1 MRKNDMI
8 RTKALADYLGKKPGA
23 LEHAG
28 TPINQVLHA
37 PTSAFTDL
45 GAFLRGSLA
54 LQASHPICIKNS
66 QVKTGKKIEDLD
78 LLRADGKVDFR
89 ALQTQLLNDYP

>member
-23 LEHAG
+23 LGHAG

-54 LQASHPICIKNS
+54 LQAMEGTECRTLVFSSSATVHRDPASVPI
-66 QVKTGKKIEDLD
+66 TEDFPRSD
-78 LLRADGKVDFR
+78 
-89 ALQTQLLNDYP
+89 TNP